1 MGMNM
6 RAHLI
11 DFCIAA
17 IVVSVVCYLMG
28 AAKKRDEFLQ
38 SVRQQE
44 ITAKQERDANDL
56 QEWRELDA
64 QSRAMTSFD
73 LIVSSN
79 K

>member
-1 MGMNM
+1 MSM
-6 RAHLI
+6 RAHVI

-17 IVVSVVCYLMG
+17 IVVSAVCYLMG
-28 AAKKRDEFLQ
+28 AANQRDEFLQ

-44 ITAKQERDANDL
+44 ITAKQEREAKDL

-73 LIVSSN
+73 VIVSSN